1 MARSAEI
8 TRDLKNRT
16 PGPGTE
22 LRIAR
27 RDGAVRDLGGDR
39 SPSLR
44 ADLDRLFEAHRGRV
58 RVLCLRMVGDEARA
72 EELVQEALLV
82 AYRQLPDF
90 DGRARFGTWI
100 YGIARNLCLNAVR
113 KRGELL
119 SEDGVVEVGD
129 GARDVLRGLQREE
142 RLALVRRVVSRTL
155 DGREQ
160 EVAHLRYVE
169 EVPLARIDGI
179 LGLGGSGS
187 RAVLQRSRRKLTAAL
202 RRELEA
208 LGHGESL
215 LRSGG

>member
-1 MARSAEI
+1 M
-8 TRDLKNRT
+8 
-16 PGPGTE
+16 
-22 LRIAR
+22 
-27 RDGAVRDLGGDR
+27 RDLGGER

-44 ADLDRLFEAHRGRV
+44 ADLDRLFAAHRGRV
-58 RVLCLRMVGDEARA
+58 RALCLRMVGDEARA

-82 AYRQLPDF
+82 AYRQLPSF

-113 KRGELL
+113 KKGELL

-129 GARDVLRGLQREE
+129 GARDVLQGLEREQ
-142 RLALVRRVVSRTL
+142 RLALVRRVVAQAL

-169 EVPLARIDGI
+169 EVPLARIDAI
-179 LGLGGSGS
+179 LGLTGAGA
-187 RAVLQRSRRKLTAAL
+187 RAVLQRTRRKLGVAL
-202 RRELEA
+202 RAELTA

-215 LRSGG
+215 LRSGA